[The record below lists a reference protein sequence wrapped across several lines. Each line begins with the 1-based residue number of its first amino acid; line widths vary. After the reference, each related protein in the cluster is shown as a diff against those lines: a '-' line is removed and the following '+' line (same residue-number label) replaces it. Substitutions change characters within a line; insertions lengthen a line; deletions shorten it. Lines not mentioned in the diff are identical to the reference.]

1 MMLGRVL
8 ATSHAS
14 PDSAVPTTASCIEA
28 RTIPRT
34 REAMMPDAMP
44 AVERAR
50 LASGAAGTTGEAGA
64 SGAPGAKGEPG
75 RIGEV
80 AGVGGIGE
88 SLLMDSVID
97 WGLLRVGSR
106 GAGG

>member
-34 REAMMPDAMP
+34 REAMMPDAMR

-50 LASGAAGTTGEAGA
+50 LASGEAGSTGEAGA
-64 SGAPGAKGEPG
+64 MGESGAKGETGWMGQTGGVFFGSLIERGVPRG
-75 RIGEV
+75 RV
-80 AGVGGIGE
+80 A
-88 SLLMDSVID
+88 
-97 WGLLRVGSR
+97 
-106 GAGG
+106 GAGGTA

>member
-14 PDSAVPTTASCIEA
+14 PDSAVPTTASCNEA

-50 LASGAAGTTGEAGA
+50 LASGEAGPTGEAGA
-64 SGAPGAKGEPG
+64 MGEPGAKGETG
-75 RIGEV
+75 GGGQ
-80 AGVGGIGE
+80 AGGGVSGA
-88 SLLMDSVID
+88 SL
-97 WGLLRVGSR
+97 G
-106 GAGG
+106 GAGPDRGGWRNG

>member
-14 PDSAVPTTASCIEA
+14 PDSAVPTTASCNEA

-50 LASGAAGTTGEAGA
+50 LASGEAGSTGEAGA
-64 SGAPGAKGEPG
+64 TGGPGAKGQT
-75 RIGEV
+75 
-80 AGVGGIGE
+80 GG
-88 SLLMDSVID
+88 LLLDSVIE
-97 WGLLRVGSR
+97 WRLLRVGSR
-106 GAGG
+106 GASGPAT